1 MKTLMNVRSQST
13 CNFVCYWIHSLVA
26 CDKHTV
32 WNEWSCSHIQERA
45 LCSSLTMI
53 FDDGK
58 HLHMFLN
65 TICRIKNMCDKS
77 FVCNFLLPVINS
89 IKCKVPRGFS
99 VGTFWIMYGNT
110 PFVNINIH
118 NSDKKKNVCQLLS
131 IKKLWI
137 NFEWY
142 N

>member
-53 FDDGK
+53 FDDCK

-118 NSDKKKNVCQLLS
+118 NSDKNKMFVNYYQLKNY
-131 IKKLWI
+131 
-137 NFEWY
+137 E
-142 N
+142 